1 MANQL
6 NSALPIL
13 AEALQTSFSV
23 LTSIPLALAPTLRTN
38 IKWSK
43 LRFNAVPT
51 GKTAFKGAYSPDEAH
66 KALTAE
72 NPAYASLTVTQKP
85 SWVWDP
91 SSYSEGAISSL
102 AVSFKD
108 PDGSSAQALLCH
120 RTLYAFRHII
130 TVKHWKQ
137 TPPKK
142 TQATRKTAP
151 TTQPTMAARIN
162 PLINQQPQPSMYTA
176 PINTDQMSPDDFAQH
191 LEQEDR
197 VKRRHP

>member
-72 NPAYASLTVTQKP
+72 NPTYSSLTITQKP
-85 SWVWDP
+85 SWVHKP
-91 SSYSEGAISSL
+91 SSYSNGTISSL
-102 AVSFKD
+102 VVSFED
-108 PDGSSAQALLCH
+108 PDGTSAQALLH
-120 RTLYAFRHII
+120 QRTLYAFGNII
-130 TVKHWKQ
+130 TIKRWKQ
-137 TPPKK
+137 TPPKR
-142 TQATRKTAP
+142 TTATTKNQLNP
-151 TTQPTMAARIN
+151 TTA
-162 PLINQQPQPSMYTA
+162 
-176 PINTDQMSPDDFAQH
+176 
-191 LEQEDR
+191 
-197 VKRRHP
+197 